1 MSKSSRYPDITD
13 MSLAVILAA
22 RPGSEITR
30 ESVDRALTNWRAFTL
45 TGDDFAH
52 VKADLSRAHMID
64 ENNLLTPLADNYAR
78 MWRQHF
84 AKQAKQ
90 DRP

>member
-1 MSKSSRYPDITD
+1 
-13 MSLAVILAA
+13 
-22 RPGSEITR
+22 
-30 ESVDRALTNWRAFTL
+30 
-45 TGDDFAH
+45 
-52 VKADLSRAHMID
+52 MID